1 MYSAT
6 LNEEE
11 IDDKDENTKEEQAE
25 GDRSRKDNFLKSME
39 EKIDLKNPEHKERYL
54 QVKNKILEKVKATKV
69 SRSRSRS
76 NSLSKGVKRGHPDG
90 PVPESQPVRAKSG
103 LPVKS

>member
-11 IDDKDENTKEEQAE
+11 IDVKEDDENE
-25 GDRSRKDNFLKSME
+25 DPRSRRDDFLKSMA
-39 EKIDLKNPEHKERYL
+39 EKLDLSDPQQKERYL
-54 QVKNKILEKVKATKV
+54 QVKNRILEKVKATKT

-76 NSLSKGVKRGHPDG
+76 VSSVTSIASKRALSGDKEGGK
-90 PVPESQPVRAKSG
+90 SPVRPKLG
-103 LPVKS
+103 TKLPVKA